1 MTIKQKIRLSNILM
15 VLIPV
20 IVTAVAL
27 AVCMMTSLGSY
38 WYSLE
43 TMYKDENGIQS
54 AQSLIYTYQKELW
67 EINWGEECK
76 KKAEEPI
83 RQNDTMHHLERKLSE
98 MGYHILVNK
107 NGNQLYSNISDED
120 LKAAEEISGVAL
132 ESAKVISI
140 SSENISVIKNTFTHE
155 GKNFSII
162 AINNGRGNQDAGSYL
177 QNYILKY
184 MAIILGIFFLMTVI
198 VNGILSHWVS
208 RSVLLPLN
216 KLKNGTREII
226 KGNLDT
232 NLDYH
237 KPDEFGEV
245 CHDFEEMREYLRQSV
260 EQRLEYE
267 TRRKEII
274 SGVSHDLRTPLTSIR
289 GYLDGLM
296 EGIADTPEKRNR
308 YFNALKTR
316 TGDLERLVDSLS
328 EYNRLESGQVKYHME
343 YSDFKQ
349 FIAHYLCS
357 YGEDH
362 IRNQVTVTFE
372 CEEST
377 CLISFDEDE
386 MKRVFDN
393 LFSNTV
399 RYREQT
405 ESEVLIRL
413 NRISDET
420 WLQVTFRDNG
430 PGVPEE
436 SLKSIFETFYRVDD
450 ARSEAGKG
458 SGIGLAVVKEIITAH
473 GGTVHA
479 ENHSGLS
486 IVIRLPAAK
495 EEMECGKNS
504 DY

>member
-1 MTIKQKIRLSNILM
+1 MTIKKKIRLSNILM
-15 VLIPV
+15 VLIP
-20 IVTAVAL
+20 ILVTAFAL
-27 AVCMMTSLGSY
+27 AVCMTTSLGSY

-83 RQNDTMHHLERKLSE
+83 RQNDTMYHLERKLSN

-120 LKAAEEISGVAL
+120 IRAAEEISGVAL
-132 ESAKVISI
+132 ESADVVSI
-140 SSENISVIKNTFTHE
+140 SSENISVIKNTFSHE
-155 GKNFSII
+155 GKRFFII
-162 AINNGRGNQDAGSYL
+162 AVNNGRGNEETESYL

-184 MAIILGIFFLMTVI
+184 MVIILGVFFVMMVL
-198 VNGILSHWVS
+198 VNGVLSYWVS
-208 RSVLLPLN
+208 RSVLIPLK
-216 KLKNGTREII
+216 KLGDGTREITN
-226 KGNLDT
+226 GNLDT

-245 CHDFEEMREYLRQSV
+245 CHDFEEMREYLKQSV
-260 EQRLEYE
+260 QQRLEYE

-274 SGVSHDLRTPLTSIR
+274 SGVSHDLRTPLTSIS

-296 EGIADTPEKRNR
+296 EGIADTPEKRKR
-308 YFNALKTR
+308 YFNAIKTR
-316 TGDLERLVDSLS
+316 TRDLERLVDSLS
-328 EYNRLESGQVKYHME
+328 EYNRLESGKVKYHME
-343 YSDFKQ
+343 RRDFKQ
-349 FIAHYLCS
+349 FIEHYLSSCQ
-357 YGEDH
+357 EENV
-362 IRNQVTVTFE
+362 RNHVTVTFE
-372 CEEST
+372 CAERV
-377 CLISFDEDE
+377 CLISFDKDE

-399 RYREQT
+399 RYRERS

-413 NRISDET
+413 NRISGET
-420 WLQVTFRDNG
+420 WLQITFRDNG

-436 SLKSIFETFYRVDD
+436 SLKSIFETFFRVDD

-458 SGIGLAVVKEIITAH
+458 SGIGLAVVKEIITGH

-486 IVIRLPAAK
+486 VVIRLPAAK
-495 EEMECGKNS
+495 EETESGTSS
-504 DY
+504 DH

>member
-1 MTIKQKIRLSNILM
+1 MTIKQKIRISNILM

-20 IVTAVAL
+20 IVTVFAL

-67 EINWGEECK
+67 EINWREACNAAG
-76 KKAEEPI
+76 EPI
-83 RQNDTMHHLERKLSE
+83 LLNDTMYHLEKKLSR
-98 MGYHILVNK
+98 MGYYILVNK

-132 ESAKVISI
+132 ESAKVVSI

-155 GKNFSII
+155 GKTFSII
-162 AINNGRGNQDAGSYL
+162 AINNGRGNQETGSYL

-184 MAIILGIFFLMTVI
+184 MVIISDVFFIMTVVI
-198 VNGILSHWVS
+198 NGILSQWVS
-208 RSVLLPLN
+208 RSVLIPLK
-216 KLKNGTREII
+216 KLKYGTREIT

-245 CHDFEEMREYLRQSV
+245 CHDFEEMRGYLKQSV

-296 EGIADTPEKRNR
+296 EGIADTPEKRDR
-308 YFNALKTR
+308 YFNVLKIR

-343 YSDFKQ
+343 YGDFKQ
-349 FIAHYLCS
+349 FIKHYLYS
-357 YGEDH
+357 YREDR
-362 IRNQVTVTFE
+362 IRNQVAVTFE

-399 RYREQT
+399 RYREQS

-413 NRISDET
+413 NRTSDET

-479 ENHSGLS
+479 ENHGGLS
-486 IVIRLPAAK
+486 IIIRLPAAK
-495 EEMECGKNS
+495 EGTERGKGT
-504 DY
+504 DH